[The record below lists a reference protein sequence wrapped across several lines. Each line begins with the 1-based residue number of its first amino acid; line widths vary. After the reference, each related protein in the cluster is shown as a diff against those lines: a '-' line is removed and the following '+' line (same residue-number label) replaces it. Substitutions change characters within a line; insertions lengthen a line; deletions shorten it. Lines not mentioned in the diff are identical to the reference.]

1 MLFTDINCDVGEGVT
16 TDEAIMP
23 YISSANIACAYH
35 AGDAGTMMRT
45 VELCIKHNVTIGAH
59 PSFPDKENFGRTEMD
74 LHEDVI
80 YELVIQQLFL
90 MNEIALSFDVAMHHV
105 KPHGALYN
113 LSARNMAVAKTI
125 ARAVKDFNKDLVLYG
140 LSGSYSILAAKA
152 AGLRTAN
159 EVFADRTY
167 QDDGSLTARS
177 QFNAL
182 IETADKA
189 IQQVLQMVKL
199 NTVTSVNGNELA
211 VIADTICIHGDG
223 KHAVEFAK
231 AIQEAFIKERIQI
244 KAVP

>member
-1 MLFTDINCDVGEGVT
+1 
-16 TDEAIMP
+16 MP

-45 VELCIKHNVTIGAH
+45 VELCIKNNVAIGAH

-90 MNEIALSFDVAMHHV
+90 MNEIAISFDGVMHHV

-113 LSARNMAVAKTI
+113 LSARNMTVAKTI
-125 ARAVKDFNKDLVLYG
+125 ARAVRDFNKDLTLYG

-152 AGLRTAN
+152 AGLKTAN

-167 QDDGSLTARS
+167 QDDGALTPRTKLH
-177 QFNAL
+177 AL
-182 IETADKA
+182 IETTDKA

-199 NTVTSVNGNELA
+199 NTVTSVNGNEIT

-223 KHAVEFAK
+223 KHAVKFAK
-231 AIQEAFIKERIQI
+231 AIHEALMEEGIQI
-244 KAVP
+244 KTPL